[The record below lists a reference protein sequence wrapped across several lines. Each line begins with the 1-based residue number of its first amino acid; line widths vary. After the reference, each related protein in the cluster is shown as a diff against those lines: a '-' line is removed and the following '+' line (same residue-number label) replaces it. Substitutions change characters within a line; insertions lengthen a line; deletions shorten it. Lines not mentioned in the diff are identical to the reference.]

1 MFSTT
6 RNFAVF
12 GLTMLLPLSFV
23 PGAIADDYQPW
34 LTVEEAQEFCNTQ
47 EMEDMTQV
55 NSFHNEATVNNTTT
69 TPDTTTAQTIDA
81 QNTGWGMQTIG
92 SMSARDCSAV
102 IEAEAH
108 RYATYQQLEN
118 VRYVND
124 SNLRQGLLGNMLAW

>member
-6 RNFAVF
+6 RNLAVF
-12 GLTMLLPLSFV
+12 GLTMLLPLNFV

-34 LTVEEAQEFCNTQ
+34 LTVEEAKEFCNTQ

-55 NSFHNEATVNNTTT
+55 NTFHNEATVGNTSTT
-69 TPDTTTAQTIDA
+69 ADTTTVQTIDA
-81 QNTGWGMQTIG
+81 QNTGWGTQTVG
-92 SMSARDCSAV
+92 SMSSRDCSV
-102 IEAEAH
+102 IIQAEAH